1 MSLAM
6 LHSLAKTKGVIP
18 VDLTDR
24 NIYIRKYI
32 RPVRWSTNKEQ
43 ERSPDAP
50 AAKPEKIKN
59 KSI

>member
-18 VDLTDR
+18 VDLTDK

-32 RPVRWSTNKEQ
+32 RPVRWSINKEQ
-43 ERSPDAP
+43 ERSHDEP
-50 AAKPEKIKN
+50 AT
-59 KSI
+59 